1 MGHPDEATAHFLA
14 ASRLARRQVTKQL
27 AAMEAALC
35 MVEEGGEGGVS
46 KRMAGRSAVLS
57 NSIINQVCEASGSI
71 GVEYAWYLS

>member
-35 MVEEGGEGGVS
+35 MVEEGGE
-46 KRMAGRSAVLS
+46 AGAVRAIELLKQEGLYDKPAE
-57 NSIINQVCEASGSI
+57 NMGHLAR
-71 GVEYAWYLS
+71 